1 MQNRSLLGLILAAT
15 ALPGCGEP
23 LTGRACVDVP
33 EDAATC
39 PAAGDVD
46 PADLYV
52 PADCDGLRVVGI
64 SGTGTLTDVSYATYD
79 SGAAEDLACC
89 YAADLLDPNPNQDCV
104 IGRPWT
110 EGGAVRLAEVHT
122 RSGAAADG
130 LRARA
135 WARAGAGEHAS
146 IAAFARLGLE
156 LMAHGAPTA
165 LLREVFAAGKD
176 EVDHADACFALAA
189 RFGGED
195 VRPGRFPFGGDVAV
209 HRDLATV
216 AAEAARE
223 GCVGE
228 TLGAVLARTCAERAD
243 LAEVRAAF
251 AAIAADESRHAVLSW
266 RIVAWALAV
275 GGPEVRAA
283 VDAAFRAPAP
293 TPDLAGLA
301 VRAGVPAAALS
312 AAYVAGLKEVVRPAA
327 GAVLAA

>member
-1 MQNRSLLGLILAAT
+1 MQNRNLLGLILAAT
-15 ALPGCGEP
+15 ALPGCGEEV
-23 LTGRACVDVP
+23 TGTACVDVP
-33 EDAATC
+33 EDATTC
-39 PAAGDVD
+39 PDAGDVD

-52 PADCDGLRVVGI
+52 PADCDGLQVVGI
-64 SGTGTLTDVSYATYD
+64 SGTGTLTDLNHD
-79 SGAAEDLACC
+79 PGAAEDLACC
-89 YAADLLDPNPNQDCV
+89 YAADLLDPNPNQECI

-110 EGGAVRLAEVHT
+110 EEGAIRLAEVHT
-122 RSGAAADG
+122 RSGSVADG
-130 LRARA
+130 QRARA

-195 VRPGRFPFGGDVAV
+195 VRPGPFPFGRDVAV

-243 LAEVRAAF
+243 LPEVRAAF
-251 AAIAADESRHAVLSW
+251 AAIAEDESRHAVLSW

-301 VRAGVPAAALS
+301 VRAGVPTAALS